1 MRYSQGGGL
10 TDAERAARERVRL
23 QAVACFQSGEKNREI
38 AAALRVSE
46 RSVERWRRQ
55 WREDGHAGVASK
67 GPPGRPRLSDAQMAR
82 LERELERGPL
92 THGWTDQR
100 WTLARVK
107 TLIGRLF
114 HVSYTV
120 EGTWRL
126 LRRNG
131 WSWQQPARRAIERD
145 DHAVEL
151 WKREVAAGKSTAA
164 ANGAWVVFED
174 EAGQSMTPP
183 RARTWGRRGSTPVV
197 RVRGRGSG
205 RVSMAGMT
213 CYKSGQRSRLIYAI
227 RECRGRKNE
236 PKGFD
241 WKDYRDLVL
250 RAHAQLGGPI
260 VLVWDN
266 LRMHLVAPLR
276 EFFEA
281 NAHWLTVF
289 QLPTYA
295 PDLNP
300 QEGIWS
306 LVKRDISNLAAADLG
321 QVTRAVK
328 RKLKMLQY
336 RPEVIDGCL
345 AGTGLTLSV

>member
-1 MRYSQGGGL
+1 MG
-10 TDAERAARERVRL
+10 
-23 QAVACFQSGEKNREI
+23 
-38 AAALRVSE
+38 
-46 RSVERWRRQ
+46 
-55 WREDGHAGVASK
+55 
-67 GPPGRPRLSDAQMAR
+67 
-82 LERELERGPL
+82 
-92 THGWTDQR
+92 
-100 WTLARVK
+100 
-107 TLIGRLF
+107 
-114 HVSYTV
+114 
-120 EGTWRL
+120 
-126 LRRNG
+126 
-131 WSWQQPARRAIERD
+131 
-145 DHAVEL
+145 
-151 WKREVAAGKSTAA
+151 AGKSTAA
-164 ANGAWVVFED
+164 ANSGWVVFED

-183 RARTWGRRGSTPVV
+183 HARTWGRRGSTPVV

-213 CYKSGQRSRLIYAI
+213 CYKPGERSRLFYAI
-227 RECRGRKNE
+227 REYRGRKNE
-236 PKGFD
+236 PKGFG
-241 WKDYRDLVL
+241 WKDYRDLVI

-281 NAHWLTVF
+281 NASWLTVF

-306 LVKRDISNLAAADLG
+306 LVKRDIGNLAAADIG

-345 AGTGLTLSV
+345 AGTGLTLSA